1 MSIGFAAPIWLLS
14 LSLLPA
20 WWIWL
25 RPRSSDGFV
34 VSTAAAERAD
44 PLRRHRAH
52 LIDALPAILRT
63 ASVGCLVVALAQ
75 PQLVRVVEEPVTEG
89 VAIAFAIDLSTSMW
103 AQDMGRGA
111 SRLDVAKSTVRR
123 LLETRRDDVG
133 LVSFAGEALTRVPLT
148 TDPYVVDAAVE
159 GLEVGLLI
167 DGTDIAG
174 AIAAGAGL
182 LKDAP
187 HKSKVLVLVTDGA
200 HKKAGLIPALAARAA
215 AAVGVTIYPISIGQE
230 DQGGR
235 PGMETVLTQAAR
247 ITGGQYF
254 RATDVET
261 LDMISAEIERLTR
274 PSEELAERTETESLA
289 WWVLLT
295 SLALIVAV
303 TSLRGSRWGVLP

>member
-1 MSIGFAAPIWLLS
+1 MSIGFAAPIWLLF
-14 LSLLPA
+14 LALLPA

-25 RPRSSDGFV
+25 RPRPSQGFV
-34 VSTAAAERAD
+34 VATAD
-44 PLRRHRAH
+44 PEVSHALRRHRAH
-52 LIDALPAILRT
+52 LLDVLPAILRT
-63 ASVGCLVVALAQ
+63 ASIGCRVVALAQ
-75 PQLVRVVEEPVTEG
+75 PRLVRVVQEPVTEG

-103 AQDMGRGA
+103 AQDMGRGT

-123 LLETRRDDVG
+123 FLETRRDDVG

-148 TDPYVVDAAVE
+148 NDPYVVDAAVE

-174 AIAAGAGL
+174 AITAGAGL
-182 LKDAP
+182 LRDAP

-200 HKKAGLIPALAARAA
+200 HNKAGLIPALAARAA

-230 DQGGR
+230 DQGGP

-261 LDMISAEIERLTR
+261 LDMISAEIERLTL
-274 PSEELAERTETESLA
+274 PSEELGERTETEPLTWWALLA
-289 WWVLLT
+289 
-295 SLALIVAV
+295 SIALITAV

>member
-1 MSIGFAAPIWLLS
+1 MSIGFAAPIWLLV
-14 LSLLPA
+14 LALLPA

-25 RPRSSDGFV
+25 RPKSSEGFV
-34 VSTAAAERAD
+34 VATAEAERTS
-44 PLRRHRAH
+44 PPRRYRAN
-52 LIDALPAILRT
+52 LLDALPTILRT
-63 ASVGCLVVALAQ
+63 ASVACLVMALAQ
-75 PQLVRVVEEPVTEG
+75 PRLVRVVEEPVTEG
-89 VAIAFAIDLSTSMW
+89 VAITFAIDLSTSMW
-103 AQDMGRGA
+103 AQDMRRGA

-123 LLETRRDDVG
+123 FLETRRDDVG

-148 TDPYVVDAAVE
+148 TDPYVVDAAVA

-200 HKKAGLIPALAARAA
+200 HNKAGLIPALAARAA
-215 AAVGVTIYPISIGQE
+215 AAVGVTIYAISIGRE
-230 DQGGR
+230 NQGGS

-247 ITGGQYF
+247 ITGGEYF

-261 LDMISAEIERLTR
+261 LDMISAEIERLTL
-274 PSEELAERTETESLA
+274 PSEEIAQRTETEPLG

-295 SLALIVAV
+295 SLALIAAV